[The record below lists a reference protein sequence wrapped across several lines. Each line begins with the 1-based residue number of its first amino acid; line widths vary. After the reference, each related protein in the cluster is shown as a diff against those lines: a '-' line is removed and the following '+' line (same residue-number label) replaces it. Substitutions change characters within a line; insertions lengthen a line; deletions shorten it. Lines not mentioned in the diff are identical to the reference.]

1 MRVKFWRWVELA
13 AGFIVLPIAVGRWV
27 NPAWWVPALW
37 AVAAAAW
44 AVLWRDAGVR
54 PHGFWAR
61 VEWATARPHVRSVAW
76 RFAGAAVAMVAGLL
90 WLAPDRFLSLPVEQP
105 LFWLAVMLLYPVLSV
120 YPQELLYRRYFFHR
134 FAGILP
140 HAALRVLASA
150 LTFGWM
156 HLIFRN
162 EIAVAFTMVG
172 GWLFADTY
180 RRSGSLRLAC
190 LEHALY
196 GNFVFTVGLG
206 DFFYHGAV
214 GA

>member
-1 MRVKFWRWVELA
+1 MGLKFWRWMEFGA
-13 AGFIVLPIAVGRWV
+13 AFVVLPIAVGRWI
-27 NPAWWVPALW
+27 NPVWWVPALW
-37 AVAAAAW
+37 VIAAAAW
-44 AVLWRDAGVR
+44 CVLWCDAGVR

-61 VEWATARPHVRSVAW
+61 IDWARARAHAKQMGG
-76 RFAGAAVAMVAGLL
+76 RFVCAAGVIIGGIL
-90 WLAPDRFLSLPVEQP
+90 WFEPDRFLRFPVEQP

-140 HAALRVLASA
+140 QATARVLASA

-162 EIAVAFTMVG
+162 EIAVIFTMLG

-190 LEHALY
+190 AEHALY
-196 GNFVFTVGLG
+196 GNLVFTIGLG
-206 DFFYHGAV
+206 EFFYSGAV
-214 GA
+214 AV

>member
-1 MRVKFWRWVELA
+1 MRVKLWRWFEFGA
-13 AGFIVLPIAVGRWV
+13 AFVILPIAVGRCI

-44 AVLWRDAGVR
+44 GVLWRDARVR

-61 VEWATARPHVRSVAW
+61 IDWVRARAHAKAVGG
-76 RFAGAAVAMVAGLL
+76 RFVCAAGLITGGLL
-90 WLAPDRFLSLPVEQP
+90 WLEPDRFLSFPVEQP
-105 LFWLAVMLLYPVLSV
+105 LFWIAVMILYPVLSV

-140 HAALRVLASA
+140 HAAARVLASA

-162 EIAVAFTMVG
+162 EIAVAFTVLG

-190 LEHALY
+190 VEHALY
-196 GNFVFTVGLG
+196 GNLVFTVGLG
-206 DFFYHGAV
+206 EFFYSGAV
-214 GA
+214 AV